1 MSSPFM
7 WYLNRG
13 TGVTVMVLLSLTTV
27 LGILATGRRFT
38 PLWPRFVTQGFHR
51 VLAGVSLALLGV
63 HVVSAVVDE
72 YVDIRWWQ
80 ALAPVGATY
89 KPVWL
94 GMGTLALDFLAI
106 LTVTSVLR
114 DRLPHR
120 VWFVTHLLSYAAW
133 LVAIVHG
140 LGIGTD
146 ANRGWMTTTTWA
158 CCVAVALATVIRLG
172 AGMRSRRSE
181 RTAQAIA

>member
-80 ALAPVGATY
+80 ALVP
-89 KPVWL
+89 
-94 GMGTLALDFLAI
+94 LALDFLAI